1 MAWRLDLLDRFRQ
14 PERTGGGSGIALFH
28 RLHWV
33 LLGLS
38 AATVFVVVLGS
49 YGLRCFR
56 QSPTNSVF
64 LVRQEL
70 AAEGQFDRS
79 PLRSGWRSIA
89 MSKSMALMM
98 PSPNS
103 SWISSFQVVP

>member
-14 PERTGGGSGIALFH
+14 PERTGGGSGTALFH

-64 LVRQEL
+64 LIRQEL
-70 AAEGQFDRS
+70 AAQGELDAVALGIGLALDRHVEIDGAHDAVAEF
-79 PLRSGWRSIA
+79 L
-89 MSKSMALMM
+89 LY
-98 PSPNS
+98 
-103 SWISSFQVVP
+103 